1 MHLFLI
7 VYDIGTNFVSV
18 KSGHPMW
25 HVSLDDVVVIFK
37 KVPGGFCVLPLFFT
51 ISAILS
57 LGANIECFSV
67 LS

>member
-1 MHLFLI
+1 
-7 VYDIGTNFVSV
+7 
-18 KSGHPMW
+18 MW
-25 HVSLDDVVVIFK
+25 RVSLDDIVVIFK
-37 KVPGGFCVLPLFFT
+37 KVPGGVLPLFFT